1 MAEINP
7 DVIRGPALAS
17 TTATAVKTSL
27 LKWIRVF
34 SNFVAFIPNL
44 SVGKCPEMISWGPYS
59 NLEKEW
65 DIPSRLFTSSKKR
78 EIGHFHAEVVQW
90 RAKLFFR

>member
-1 MAEINP
+1 MLN
-7 DVIRGPALAS
+7 
-17 TTATAVKTSL
+17 
-27 LKWIRVF
+27 
-34 SNFVAFIPNL
+34 
-44 SVGKCPEMISWGPYS
+44 VGKCPEMISWGPYS